1 MSRTENRIHLVGY
14 LGSDPNVRWYDS
26 DTCMAIL
33 SLATQEDTGMT
44 EEEREGLNPTTTD
57 WHTIYCY
64 RALAVEVAETMGV
77 GDRVSV
83 VGRLTYR
90 SVNNARGMEQKQAI
104 IIAKQVE
111 LLEKKKSAS
120 APSAP
125 DKRTNPER
133 YARFFEALDE
143 DPDALPF

>member
-1 MSRTENRIHLVGY
+1 
-14 LGSDPNVRWYDS
+14 
-26 DTCMAIL
+26 
-33 SLATQEDTGMT
+33 MT
-44 EEEREGLNPTTTD
+44 EEEREGLDPTTTD

-64 RALAVEVAETMGV
+64 RALAIEVAETMGV

-120 APSAP
+120 APSAS